1 MDYDLWVDFQ
11 RMQDN
16 GRLLARSRN
25 ARRGLTLVAGMHLV
39 VGCEDAQ
46 PAVARILAVTAD
58 GSVELQVLPGPVE
71 QNRSLLPTSA

>member
-25 ARRGLTLVAGMHLV
+25 ARQGLTLVAGMHLV

-58 GSVELQVLPGPVE
+58 GSVELQVLPGPIE
-71 QNRSLLPTSA
+71 QNRGLLPTSA